1 MKYMFAI
8 LVMSAAMALP
18 AEESQ
23 DAALMRA
30 EVRDAQTREKA
41 ELDERLQELEQ
52 QQQASRA
59 IAEKQQQLIEA
70 LQAQIK
76 AMQEKDRERSDRDE

>member
-30 EVRDAQTREKA
+30 EVRDAQAREKA

>member
-1 MKYMFAI
+1 MFAI

>member
-1 MKYMFAI
+1 MFAI

-30 EVRDAQTREKA
+30 EVRDAQAREKA

>member
-1 MKYMFAI
+1 MFAI

-23 DAALMRA
+23 DSALMRA